1 MTHLTGS
8 APYHTEELVDMTTFK
23 MRASIAKI
31 TLVKLPV
38 HPPEVTSI
46 QTNESIISQICIA
59 SERAAAPIQN
69 TSRQHPFK
77 ILGALFVLLSVVH
90 SHLESQQLFEK
101 EKMEG
106 EKKNLLCVYSMLEL
120 QSKRCFLT
128 KLCPSNS

>member
-1 MTHLTGS
+1 MII
-8 APYHTEELVDMTTFK
+8 FK
-23 MRASIAKI
+23 MRTSIAKI

-90 SHLESQQLFEK
+90 CHLESQQLFEK

-106 EKKNLLCVYSMLEL
+106 EKKTSYVYILY
-120 QSKRCFLT
+120 
-128 KLCPSNS
+128 SNFKVNVVF

>member
-8 APYHTEELVDMTTFK
+8 APCHTEELVDMITFK
-23 MRASIAKI
+23 MRTSIAKI

-77 ILGALFVLLSVVH
+77 MLGALFVLLSVVH
-90 SHLESQQLFEK
+90 CHLESQQLFEK

-106 EKKNLLCVYSMLEL
+106 EKKTSYVCILYSNF
-120 QSKRCFLT
+120 KVNVVF
-128 KLCPSNS
+128 